1 MSDIQIT
8 SIRRLVGWI
17 ALMAIT
23 ASVSSARQQPQ
34 DSMAVPLFA
43 APIRFVPATRLPPPL
58 IAFSDTVTTPL
69 PLNQAHDAES
79 GLPYVRPT
87 FGHRLHHYFLHTYSP
102 VKLTELAFGS
112 AISQMDNVPPEWHQG
127 WGAYGKRF
135 ASDLG
140 STTGS
145 GLTEFALAET
155 LRMDTIYY
163 PCKCKGIWPRVGHA
177 LKSTITARAGEDG
190 HVVFSVPGV
199 VAPYGGAFSTLL
211 WYPSRYGPKDAFR
224 TGNYDLLDRFGE
236 TIALEFLSP
245 LLRKVHLH

>member
-1 MSDIQIT
+1 MPNIQIT
-8 SIRRLVGWI
+8 SIRRLVSWI

-23 ASVSSARQQPQ
+23 ASVSYAHQQPQ
-34 DSMAVPLFA
+34 DSTAAPLFA
-43 APIRFVPATRLPPPL
+43 APIRFVPASRLPPPL
-58 IAFSDTVTTPL
+58 IGFSGTVTTPL
-69 PLNQAHDAES
+69 PLTQAHDAES
-79 GLPYVRPT
+79 GLHYVRPT

-127 WGAYGKRF
+127 WGAYAQRF

-145 GLTEFALAET
+145 GVTEFALAET
-155 LRMDTIYY
+155 LHVDTIYY

-199 VAPYGGAFSTLL
+199 VAPYGGAFSDLL
-211 WYPSRYGPKDAFR
+211 WYPSRFGPKDAFR

>member
-1 MSDIQIT
+1 MSDIQNTSTIRLIT
-8 SIRRLVGWI
+8 WI
-17 ALMAIT
+17 ALIAIT
-23 ASVSSARQQPQ
+23 ASVSTARQQPQ
-34 DSMAVPLFA
+34 DSTAAPLFA
-43 APIRFVPATRLPPPL
+43 ASIRFVPASRLSPPL

-69 PLNQAHDAES
+69 PLNQAGDAES
-79 GLPYVRPT
+79 GLHYVRPT
-87 FGHRLHHYFLHTYSP
+87 FHKRLRHYFLHTYSP

-112 AISQMDNVPPEWHQG
+112 AISQMDNVPPEWHEG

-155 LRMDTIYY
+155 LRVDTIYY

-177 LKSTITARAGEDG
+177 LKSTITARGGEDG
-190 HVVFSVPGV
+190 HRVFSVPGIA
-199 VAPYGGAFSTLL
+199 APYGGAFATLL

-236 TIALEFLSP
+236 NIALEFLSP

>member
-1 MSDIQIT
+1 MSDVQIT
-8 SIRRLVGWI
+8 RIARLISWI

-23 ASVSSARQQPQ
+23 ASVSSARQPPQ
-34 DSMAVPLFA
+34 DSTAAPLFA
-43 APIRFVPATRLPPPL
+43 APIRFLPASRLPPPL
-58 IAFSDTVTTPL
+58 LNFSSTVTVPL
-69 PLNQAHDAES
+69 LSNQPQGTKTGPD
-79 GLPYVRPT
+79 YVRPT
-87 FGHRLHHYFLHTYSP
+87 FHKRMHHYFLHTYSP

-112 AISQMDNVPPEWHQG
+112 AISQMDNVPPEWRQG

-140 STTGS
+140 STAAN
-145 GLTEFALAET
+145 GLAEFAFAET
-155 LRMDTIYY
+155 LRVDTIYY

-190 HVVFSVPGV
+190 HRVFSVPGV

>member
-1 MSDIQIT
+1 MVNAQIAR
-8 SIRRLVGWI
+8 SACLIGLVTVI
-17 ALMAIT
+17 AVA
-23 ASVSSARQQPQ
+23 ASVASAQQPHDKNSAPSLFITRAASLPASPFPALLTFSSAVTVPFSSNQPQ
-34 DSMAVPLFA
+34 ETKA
-43 APIRFVPATRLPPPL
+43 AL
-58 IAFSDTVTTPL
+58 D
-69 PLNQAHDAES
+69 
-79 GLPYVRPT
+79 YVRPT
-87 FGHRLHHYFLHTYSP
+87 FHKRLHHYFLHTYSP

-112 AISQMDNVPPEWHQG
+112 AISQMDNVPPEWRQG

-140 STTGS
+140 STTANGV
-145 GLTEFALAET
+145 TEFALAET
-155 LRMDTIYY
+155 LRVDTIYY
-163 PCKCKGIWPRVGHA
+163 PCKCQRIWPRVGHA

-236 TIALEFLSP
+236 NIALEFLSP

>member
-1 MSDIQIT
+1 MANAQIARST
-8 SIRRLVGWI
+8 RLVGLV
-17 ALMAIT
+17 AAIVV
-23 ASVSSARQQPQ
+23 AASSASAQPK
-34 DSMAVPLFA
+34 DKNSSSFFLIRSASPMAPAFRPLL
-43 APIRFVPATRLPPPL
+43 T
-58 IAFSDTVTTPL
+58 FSSAVTTPL
-69 PLNQAHDAES
+69 LSNQPQERKASPD
-79 GLPYVRPT
+79 YVRPT
-87 FGHRLHHYFLHTYSP
+87 FHRRLHHYFLYTYSP

-112 AISQMDNVPPEWHQG
+112 AISQMDNVPPEWRQG

-155 LRMDTIYY
+155 LRVDTLYY
-163 PCKCKGIWPRVGHA
+163 PCKCKRIWPRVGHA
-177 LKSTITARAGEDG
+177 LKSTITARAGGDG
-190 HVVFSVPGV
+190 HVVFSLPGV
-199 VAPYGGAFSTLL
+199 VAPYGGAFSDLL
-211 WYPSRYGPKDAFR
+211 WYPPRFGPKDAFR

>member
-1 MSDIQIT
+1 MSDIRIT
-8 SIRRLVGWI
+8 SITRLINWI

-34 DSMAVPLFA
+34 NSTAAPLFA
-43 APIRFVPATRLPPPL
+43 APIRFVPASRLPPPL
-58 IAFSDTVTTPL
+58 IAFSGTVTTPV
-69 PLNQAHDAES
+69 PLNQARDAES
-79 GLPYVRPT
+79 GLHYVRPT
-87 FGHRLHHYFLHTYSP
+87 FHRRLHHYFLRTYSP

-112 AISQMDNVPPEWHQG
+112 AVSQMENVPPEWRQG

-140 STTGS
+140 STTANGV
-145 GLTEFALAET
+145 TEFALAET
-155 LRMDTIYY
+155 LRVDTIYY
-163 PCKCKGIWPRVGHA
+163 PCKCKRIWPRVGHA

-236 TIALEFLSP
+236 NIALEFLSP
-245 LLRKVHLH
+245 LLHKVHLH

>member
-1 MSDIQIT
+1 M
-8 SIRRLVGWI
+8 I
-17 ALMAIT
+17 AIA

-34 DSMAVPLFA
+34 DSTA
-43 APIRFVPATRLPPPL
+43 APYSRLAPASSTAP
-58 IAFSDTVTTPL
+58 AFPAIDDIFGHSHNAALVEPG
-69 PLNQAHDAES
+69 ADANPGS
-79 GLPYVRPT
+79 HYVRPT
-87 FGHRLHHYFLHTYSP
+87 FHKRLHHYFLHTYSP

-112 AISQMDNVPPEWHQG
+112 AVSQMDNVPPEWHQG

-135 ASDLG
+135 ASDLS
-140 STTGS
+140 STTANGV
-145 GLTEFALAET
+145 TEFALAET
-155 LRMDTIYY
+155 LRVDTIYY
-163 PCKCKGIWPRVGHA
+163 PCTCKRIWPRVGHA
-177 LKSTITARAGEDG
+177 LKSTITARSGEDG

-236 TIALEFLSP
+236 NIALEFLSP

>member
-1 MSDIQIT
+1 MLNIQKTSIT
-8 SIRRLVGWI
+8 SLISLVAAI
-17 ALMAIT
+17 AIAT
-23 ASVSSARQQPQ
+23 SSASAQQPQ
-34 DSMAVPLFA
+34 DKNARALFPA
-43 APIRFVPATRLPPPL
+43 RVASSTAPTFPRLL
-58 IAFSDTVTTPL
+58 TFSSAVTTPL
-69 PLNQAHDAES
+69 LSNQPQEAKS
-79 GLPYVRPT
+79 GSGYVRPT
-87 FGHRLHHYFLHTYSP
+87 FHKRLHHYFLHTYSP

-112 AISQMDNVPPEWHQG
+112 AVSQMDNVPPEWHQG

-140 STTGS
+140 STTANGV
-145 GLTEFALAET
+145 TEFALAET
-155 LRMDTIYY
+155 LRVDTIYY
-163 PCKCKGIWPRVGHA
+163 PCKCNRIWPRVGHA

-236 TIALEFLSP
+236 NIALEFLSP

>member
-1 MSDIQIT
+1 MPNIQIT
-8 SIRRLVGWI
+8 SIRRLVSSI

-34 DSMAVPLFA
+34 DSMAAPLFA
-43 APIRFVPATRLPPPL
+43 APMRFVPATRLPSPL

-79 GLPYVRPT
+79 GLHYVRPT

-112 AISQMDNVPPEWHQG
+112 AVSQMDNVPPEWHQG

-135 ASDLG
+135 ASDLS
-140 STTGS
+140 STTANGV
-145 GLTEFALAET
+145 TEFALAET
-155 LRMDTIYY
+155 LRVDTIYY
-163 PCKCKGIWPRVGHA
+163 PCTCKRIWPRVGHA
-177 LKSTITARAGEDG
+177 LKSTITARSGEDG

-199 VAPYGGAFSTLL
+199 VAPYGGAFSTLW

-236 TIALEFLSP
+236 NIALEFLSP

>member
-1 MSDIQIT
+1 
-8 SIRRLVGWI
+8 V
-17 ALMAIT
+17 
-23 ASVSSARQQPQ
+23 
-34 DSMAVPLFA
+34 
-43 APIRFVPATRLPPPL
+43 
-58 IAFSDTVTTPL
+58 
-69 PLNQAHDAES
+69 
-79 GLPYVRPT
+79 
-87 FGHRLHHYFLHTYSP
+87 
-102 VKLTELAFGS
+102 
-112 AISQMDNVPPEWHQG
+112 DNVPPEWHQG

-140 STTGS
+140 STTANGV
-145 GLTEFALAET
+145 TEFALAET
-155 LRMDTIYY
+155 LRVDTIYY
-163 PCKCKGIWPRVGHA
+163 PCKCKRIWPRVGHA

-236 TIALEFLSP
+236 NIALEFLSP

>member
-1 MSDIQIT
+1 MSNTQVANIA
-8 SIRRLVGWI
+8 RLISWI

-23 ASVSSARQQPQ
+23 ASVSFARQQPQ
-34 DSMAVPLFA
+34 DSTAAPLFA
-43 APIRFVPATRLPPPL
+43 AAIRFVPASRLPPPL
-58 IAFSDTVTTPL
+58 IAFSDKVTTPL
-69 PLNQAHDAES
+69 PLNQGRDGES
-79 GLPYVRPT
+79 GLHYVRPT
-87 FGHRLHHYFLHTYSP
+87 FHKRLDHYFLHTYSP

-112 AISQMDNVPPEWHQG
+112 AISQMDNVPPEWRQG

-145 GLTEFALAET
+145 SLTEFALAET
-155 LRMDTIYY
+155 LRVDTLYY
-163 PCKCKGIWPRVGHA
+163 PCKCKRIWPRVGHA

-224 TGNYDLLDRFGE
+224 TGNYDLLDRFGVN
-236 TIALEFLSP
+236 IALEFLSP

>member
-1 MSDIQIT
+1 MLDIQIT
-8 SIRRLVGWI
+8 SIRRLISWI

-23 ASVSSARQQPQ
+23 ASVSSARQQAQ
-34 DSMAVPLFA
+34 DSTAALLFP
-43 APIRFVPATRLPPPL
+43 APIRFVPASRLPPPL
-58 IAFSDTVTTPL
+58 IAFSGTATTPL
-69 PLNQAHDAES
+69 PLNQAHDDES
-79 GLPYVRPT
+79 GLHYVRPT
-87 FGHRLHHYFLHTYSP
+87 FHKRLRHYFLHTYSP

-112 AISQMDNVPPEWHQG
+112 AVSQMDNVPPEWHQG

-140 STTGS
+140 STTANGV
-145 GLTEFALAET
+145 TEFALAET
-155 LRMDTIYY
+155 LRVDTIYY
-163 PCKCKGIWPRVGHA
+163 PCTCKRIWPRVGHA

-236 TIALEFLSP
+236 NIALEFLSP

>member
-1 MSDIQIT
+1 MANVQIVRGTRLIGLVAAIAVVASST
-8 SIRRLVGWI
+8 SAQR
-17 ALMAIT
+17 
-23 ASVSSARQQPQ
+23 PQ
-34 DSMAVPLFA
+34 DKNGLPLFMTRA
-43 APIRFVPATRLPPPL
+43 ASSTAPASPPL
-58 IAFSDTVTTPL
+58 LIFSNAVTTPL
-69 PLNQAHDAES
+69 FRNQPQETKPAAD
-79 GLPYVRPT
+79 YVRPT
-87 FGHRLHHYFLHTYSP
+87 FHERLDHYFLHTYSP

-112 AISQMDNVPPEWHQG
+112 AISQMDNVPPEWRQG

-140 STTGS
+140 STTANGV
-145 GLTEFALAET
+145 TEFALAET
-155 LRMDTIYY
+155 FRVDTIYY
-163 PCKCKGIWPRVGHA
+163 PCKCKGIWPRVGYA
-177 LKSTITARAGEDG
+177 LKSTITARAGANG
-190 HVVFSVPGV
+190 HRVFSVPGV